1 MLEAALNK
9 LFDFQRFE
17 RNPELQSIIDDVQ
30 NKYVGGRLISLADE
44 VLDMAA
50 GGLGQPEDNKDHSKK
65 EPKHDGHGLL

>member
-9 LFDFQRFE
+9 LFAFQRFE

-30 NKYVGGRLISLADE
+30 EKYAGGRLISLADE

-50 GGLGQPEDNKDHSKK
+50 GGLGQPEEKKDYPKK
-65 EPKHDGHGLL
+65 EPSHDGHGLL